1 MNKNFLIISNDKLFI
16 KHDKISSD
24 YNDTINIIE
33 GLAEKNHL
41 SFFCRTTIK
50 PKNYISKKKK
60 YKKFLRFKFF
70 DLNRAD
76 NHEIFMISITLF
88 NFFTLL
94 FLKILNNKTTGYV
107 YLRSD
112 GHKEYYYKYGTIG
125 RTIYSF
131 MFKVVTSTLKIISVS
146 KNLTGLKN
154 NYSLVT
160 PSEIDKKWF
169 VNRVNPNLYK
179 PKLLYLGRY
188 KKEKGVFSLI
198 NIINSLST
206 DLKLNIVGTK
216 QKIISTNKK
225 IKFSK
230 ELSSI
235 RSIISCYDEC
245 NIFVLPSYTEGSPKV
260 ILESLARHR
269 PVIVFEDIKHVKK
282 NFKGVFVCK
291 RNNKDFLNNIN
302 FILNN
307 YSQINKKIKKEKIF
321 TKKDFQKQLS
331 KITL

>member
-1 MNKNFLIISNDKLFI
+1 
-16 KHDKISSD
+16 
-24 YNDTINIIE
+24 
-33 GLAEKNHL
+33 
-41 SFFCRTTIK
+41 
-50 PKNYISKKKK
+50 
-60 YKKFLRFKFF
+60 
-70 DLNRAD
+70 
-76 NHEIFMISITLF
+76 MISITPF

-94 FLKILNNKTTGYV
+94 FLKILNNKTFGYV

-112 GHKEYYYKYGTIG
+112 GHKEYYYKYGTVG
-125 RTIYSF
+125 RAIYSF

-146 KNLTGLKN
+146 KNLTGLKK
-154 NYSLVT
+154 NYSLVN
-160 PSEIDKKWF
+160 PSEIDKKWI
-169 VNRVNPNLYK
+169 VNRVKPNLYK

-188 KKEKGVFSLI
+188 KKEKGVFSII

-206 DLKLNIVGTK
+206 DLQLNIVGTK
-216 QKIISTNKK
+216 QKILSTNKK
-225 IKFSK
+225 IKFFK

-235 RSIISCYDEC
+235 RSIISCYDKC

-282 NFKGVFVCK
+282 NFTGVFVCK
-291 RNNKDFLNNIN
+291 RNTEDFLSNVN
-302 FILNN
+302 FILKN
-307 YSQINKKIKKEKIF
+307 YSQINKKIKQDKIF